1 MVIRIQMIFFSN
13 SLLSSLCYS
22 FQGKTSLTDSL
33 LASNGVISTKQAG
46 QIRYL
51 DSREDE
57 QIRGITMESSAISLI
72 YDLPQTTGH
81 LRHLINLIDSPGHV
95 DFSSQV
101 LTATRI
107 CDGALVLVDVV
118 EGVCTQT
125 IAVLRQAKDE
135 CLRPILVI
143 NKMDRLIT
151 ELKMSTGEAVTWL
164 NRLVEQ
170 VNACQAGLYRSEY
183 FVDGE
188 EQGISDLSLEEE
200 KFTQFCPTKGNV
212 IFASATDNWAFSL
225 DSFAERY
232 AVKLGVPAEKLLK
245 FLFDVDFFFDAKG
258 KRVVPR
264 KTAEKLGLPLDKPV
278 FAQFVLDN
286 VWAVYEAT
294 VLEFDEERA
303 EKIAKSVNARVG
315 QRDLKAHD
323 GINVMKSILGTWL
336 PLADTIFTAIIREI
350 PDPVTA
356 NRAKFTASLVE
367 SEIKLPESA
376 VALIKQNLIENQ
388 ASQEGLQ
395 IAYIAKMFS
404 VTCNARMAQTLKA
417 TFGAESDKVE
427 VLLGMARVFFG
438 VLRVGQ
444 EIFLLKPRYHPSNHQ
459 TAESGQ
465 FSTVRIKGLFLLMG
479 RDLEP
484 VEQVHA
490 GNVFALTFEAVNA
503 AETVSFP
510 LSDSEFEAEA
520 AELLTDSLITKSAT
534 LSSSLECPSFDLRPP
549 GSLQNAPIV
558 RVALSPRQNADFPRL
573 LRGLRLLC
581 QADPSAETYVQE
593 ENGEPILAASGELHL
608 QQCLKDLRERFACCE
623 FEVSAPMVP
632 FRESINARAESA
644 SNLSIWQDRLNAA
657 VGEEAD
663 ERGCVF
669 MMTAND
675 YCRVGMRALPIPR
688 QIISF
693 LQANRQELAANPVAL
708 LPAFEECLE
717 AIPDLPAFWRREALK
732 GRLWT
737 FGPRRDGSN
746 MLLSAIDC
754 DASVSARGSWFFKPR
769 EGSLLYQLQSSIVT
783 GFQVATEAGPLCAE
797 PMLGVAFVLESLEL
811 IGVEESYLEAASDK
825 EDESETANESE
836 SDDEVD
842 LKRQRII
849 MNTCGQL
856 ISTVKEACHVAFLF
870 YAPRLYVSMYSC
882 DIQTTPEMM
891 GRVYSALS
899 KRNGKIVAEDYNDG
913 SGFFTIRALLPVIES
928 FGFADDIRTRTS
940 GAAFPQLVFHGF
952 EEFDQDPF
960 WIPSAES
967 DALDEHSNGDEQ
979 KRSNTPTN
987 GLGIADLTASMAAEN
1002 VALCYMIQVRE
1013 RKGMFVERKLVQF
1026 AEKQRTLKK

>member
-1 MVIRIQMIFFSN
+1 
-13 SLLSSLCYS
+13 
-22 FQGKTSLTDSL
+22 
-33 LASNGVISTKQAG
+33 
-46 QIRYL
+46 
-51 DSREDE
+51 
-57 QIRGITMESSAISLI
+57 
-72 YDLPQTTGH
+72 
-81 LRHLINLIDSPGHV
+81 
-95 DFSSQV
+95 
-101 LTATRI
+101 
-107 CDGALVLVDVV
+107 
-118 EGVCTQT
+118 
-125 IAVLRQAKDE
+125 
-135 CLRPILVI
+135 
-143 NKMDRLIT
+143 
-151 ELKMSTGEAVTWL
+151 
-164 NRLVEQ
+164 
-170 VNACQAGLYRSEY
+170 
-183 FVDGE
+183 
-188 EQGISDLSLEEE
+188 
-200 KFTQFCPTKGNV
+200 
-212 IFASATDNWAFSL
+212 
-225 DSFAERY
+225 
-232 AVKLGVPAEKLLK
+232 
-245 FLFDVDFFFDAKG
+245 
-258 KRVVPR
+258 
-264 KTAEKLGLPLDKPV
+264 
-278 FAQFVLDN
+278 
-286 VWAVYEAT
+286 
-294 VLEFDEERA
+294 
-303 EKIAKSVNARVG
+303 
-315 QRDLKAHD
+315 
-323 GINVMKSILGTWL
+323 
-336 PLADTIFTAIIREI
+336 
-350 PDPVTA
+350 
-356 NRAKFTASLVE
+356 
-367 SEIKLPESA
+367 
-376 VALIKQNLIENQ
+376 
-388 ASQEGLQ
+388 
-395 IAYIAKMFS
+395 
-404 VTCNARMAQTLKA
+404 
-417 TFGAESDKVE
+417 
-427 VLLGMARVFFG
+427 
-438 VLRVGQ
+438 
-444 EIFLLKPRYHPSNHQ
+444 
-459 TAESGQ
+459 
-465 FSTVRIKGLFLLMG
+465 
-479 RDLEP
+479 
-484 VEQVHA
+484 
-490 GNVFALTFEAVNA
+490 
-503 AETVSFP
+503 
-510 LSDSEFEAEA
+510 
-520 AELLTDSLITKSAT
+520 
-534 LSSSLECPSFDLRPP
+534 
-549 GSLQNAPIV
+549 
-558 RVALSPRQNADFPRL
+558 
-573 LRGLRLLC
+573 
-581 QADPSAETYVQE
+581 
-593 ENGEPILAASGELHL
+593 
-608 QQCLKDLRERFACCE
+608 
-623 FEVSAPMVP
+623 MVP

>member
-1 MVIRIQMIFFSN
+1 M
-13 SLLSSLCYS
+13 
-22 FQGKTSLTDSL
+22 
-33 LASNGVISTKQAG
+33 ASNGVISTKQAG
-46 QIRYL
+46 QVRYL

-72 YDLPQTTGH
+72 YDLPQPTGH

-101 LTATRI
+101 LSATRI

-125 IAVLRQAKDE
+125 IAVLRQAKEE
-135 CLRPILVI
+135 CLQPILVI

-151 ELKMSTGEAVTWL
+151 ELKMSTGEAVIWL

-183 FVDGE
+183 FVDTVE
-188 EQGISDLSLEEE
+188 EGVAALSLEEEQPE

-212 IFASATDNWAFSL
+212 IFASATDNWAFGL
-225 DSFAERY
+225 ASFAERY
-232 AVKLGVPAEKLLK
+232 AAKLGVPAEKLLK
-245 FLFDVDFFFDAKG
+245 FLFDADFFFDAKG

-264 KTAEKLGLPLDKPV
+264 KTAEKLGLSLDKPI

-286 VWAVYEAT
+286 IWAVYEAT
-294 VLEFDEERA
+294 VMDFSEERA
-303 EKIAKSVNARVG
+303 EKIAKSVNARIG
-315 QRDLKAHD
+315 QRDLKSHD
-323 GINVMKSILGTWL
+323 GTNVMKSILSTWL
-336 PLADTIFTAIIREI
+336 PLADTVFIAIIREI
-350 PDPVTA
+350 PNPA
-356 NRAKFTASLVE
+356 SSNRLKFTTSFLDTGINLPPDSLN
-367 SEIKLPESA
+367 
-376 VALIKQNLIENQ
+376 LIQNNLIENV
-388 ASQEGLQ
+388 SSEELR

-404 VTCNARMAQTLKA
+404 VTCNARMAQTL
-417 TFGAESDKVE
+417 GAHFDAEADKIE
-427 VLLGMARVFFG
+427 VLVGMARVFFG
-438 VLRVGQ
+438 SLRVGQ
-444 EIFLLKPRYHPSNHQ
+444 PIFLLKPRYDPGHHQ
-459 TAESGQ
+459 SADSGQ
-465 FSTVRIKGLFLLMG
+465 FSTIRIKGLFLLMG

-484 VEQVHA
+484 VEQVHS
-490 GNVFALTFEAVNA
+490 GNVFALTFERVGDSTVN
-503 AETVSFP
+503 
-510 LSDSEFEAEA
+510 LEFESVSDAEFESEA
-520 AELLTDSLITKSAT
+520 ADLLADSLITKSAT
-534 LSSSLECPSFDLRPP
+534 LCNTLDCPSFDLRPP

-558 RVALSPRQNADFPRL
+558 RVALNPRLNADFPRL
-573 LRGLRLLC
+573 LRGLYLLC
-581 QADPSAETYVQE
+581 QADPSAETYVQQ

-623 FEVSAPMVP
+623 FDVSAPMVP
-632 FRESINARAESA
+632 FRESINARGEFA
-644 SNLSIWQDRLNAA
+644 SNPAVWQDRLNAA
-657 VGEEAD
+657 IGEEAD

-675 YCRVGMRALPIPR
+675 YCRVGIRALPIPR
-688 QIISF
+688 GIIDF
-693 LQANRQELAANPVAL
+693 LQTNRQDLANNPTAL
-708 LPAFEECLE
+708 IPAFEECLKG
-717 AIPDLPAFWRREALK
+717 IPDLPAIWRLEALK

-737 FGPRRDGSN
+737 FGPRRDGPN

-754 DASVSARGSWFFKPR
+754 DPSVTTKGGWFFKPR

-783 GFQVATEAGPLCAE
+783 GFQVATEAGPICSE

-811 IGVEESYLEAASDK
+811 IGLNENYLEAASDT
-825 EDESETANESE
+825 EEEEADETD
-836 SDDEVD
+836 DDEEADNAVD
-842 LKRQRII
+842 LKRQRIV

-856 ISTVKEACHVAFLF
+856 ISTVKDVCHCAFLF
-870 YAPRLYVSMYSC
+870 YSPRLYVSMYSC
-882 DIQTTPEMM
+882 DIQTTAEMM

-899 KRNGKIVAEDYNDG
+899 KRNGKIVAEEYNDG
-913 SGFFTIRALLPVIES
+913 SSFFTIKALLPVIES

-960 WIPSAES
+960 WIPSA
-967 DALDEHSNGDEQ
+967 DGDLFDDSSTGEEQ
-979 KRSNTPTN
+979 KRSGTPTN
-987 GLGIADLTASMAAEN
+987 ALSIADLTASMAAEN